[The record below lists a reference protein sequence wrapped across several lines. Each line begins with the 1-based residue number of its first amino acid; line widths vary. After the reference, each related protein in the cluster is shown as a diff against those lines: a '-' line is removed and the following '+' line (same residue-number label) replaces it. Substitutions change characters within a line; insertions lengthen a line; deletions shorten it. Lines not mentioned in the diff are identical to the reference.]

1 MLVLAAYLLFAGVII
16 GMAKGPS
23 GAGVCLA
30 VSALVIISALR
41 LLRVGFWLSAKGL
54 RQCRLFSTVTV
65 PWDQVTGVR
74 TAQQPVR
81 VLELPRT
88 VQGQALIVTRTN
100 GQQLRPLITDHNADF
115 LGRTEAFDMAADAI
129 EGWAVEMR

>member
-1 MLVLAAYLLFAGVII
+1 MLVLAAYLLFAGMII

-23 GAGVCLA
+23 GAAFCLA
-30 VSALVIISALR
+30 VSALVIISAMR
-41 LLRVGFWLSAKGL
+41 LLRVGFWLSTKGL

-65 PWDQVTGVR
+65 PWAQVTGVR

-88 VQGQALIVTRTN
+88 VQGQALIVTRAN
-100 GQQLRPLITDHNADF
+100 GQQLRPLMTDHNADF

-129 EGWAVEMR
+129 EGWAAEMR